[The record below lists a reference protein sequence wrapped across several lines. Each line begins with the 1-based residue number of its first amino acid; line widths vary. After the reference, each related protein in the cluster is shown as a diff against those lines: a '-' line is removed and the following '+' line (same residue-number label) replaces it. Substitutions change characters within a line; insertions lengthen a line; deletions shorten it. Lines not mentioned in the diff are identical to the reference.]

1 MVPSVVSQ
9 VPLEVWLVVQLATPG
24 VLLAVSQVLLV
35 TSSTTLPARSETLSK
50 ELQMLLGAS
59 SVVQRALLEML
70 LTLLQVP
77 LEGS

>member
-1 MVPSVVSQ
+1 MPSAVSQ

-24 VLLAVSQVLLV
+24 VLLVVSWALLV